1 MAASSITLPSP
12 STLNLLPLRTPFHRS
27 PPLLTRPLLRSSLAG
42 ATTDTAEPDPSD
54 SVPPDADAD
63 EFETRLNQ
71 VRIRYRSGQ
80 GKKAELRKARKSKK
94 GGGGGGGR
102 SSSGP
107 GSGMYLPAVPL
118 KEPVSEGLVV
128 RFGFNPYSE
137 RVNGR
142 AAMLGLMAL
151 LLVEMATGKSL
162 VRYHTPPI
170 VFVQLYFVAAVSAVY
185 FKFVKERV
193 SVWPQSSPPSNS

>member
-12 STLNLLPLRTPFHRS
+12 ATFNPLPRRTPFRLS
-27 PPLLTRPLLRSSLAG
+27 PPPLIRPLLRSFLAG

-54 SVPPDADAD
+54 SDPPDAD
-63 EFETRLNQ
+63 EFEARLKQ
-71 VRIRYRSGQ
+71 VRIRYRRGQ
-80 GKKAELRKARKSKK
+80 GKKAELRKARKSRK
-94 GGGGGGGR
+94 GAAGGR

-128 RFGFNPYSE
+128 GFGFNPYSE
-137 RVNGR
+137 RINGR

-170 VFVQLYFVAAVSAVY
+170 VFVQLYFVAAASAVY
-185 FKFVKERV
+185 VKFVKERV
-193 SVWPQSSPPSNS
+193 SVWPQSSPPSKS